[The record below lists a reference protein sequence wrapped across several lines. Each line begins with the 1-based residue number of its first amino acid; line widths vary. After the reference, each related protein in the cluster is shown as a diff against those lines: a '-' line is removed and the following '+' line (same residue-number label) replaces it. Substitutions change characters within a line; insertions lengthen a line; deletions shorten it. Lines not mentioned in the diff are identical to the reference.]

1 MGLVPTAPTYQSTLV
16 VAAPVTV
23 DVNTF
28 VFATPEDMVQE
39 VGEMVT
45 VGGGVIVTVDV
56 AVTFASSKGVAE
68 TVTVPDGGG
77 VFGAW

>member
-1 MGLVPTAPTYQSTLV
+1 
-16 VAAPVTV
+16 
-23 DVNTF
+23 
-28 VFATPEDMVQE
+28 MVQE

-56 AVTFASSKGVAE
+56 ADTFASSKGVAE